1 MGLAAH
7 AVASGASDNRRGTAA
22 VSDSAILLSEIVSL
36 LHAPAGDRPDR
47 YAVEHTLTNGYAHAL
62 VLDARRLRI
71 ERRLRSVLRGEGQG
85 AADELESEL
94 TRADQELAHLRGL
107 LSTLR
112 TRALT

>member
-1 MGLAAH
+1 MPGD
-7 AVASGASDNRRGTAA
+7 SGS
-22 VSDSAILLSEIVSL
+22 SE
-36 LHAPAGDRPDR
+36 
-47 YAVEHTLTNGYAHAL
+47 
-62 VLDARRLRI
+62 
-71 ERRLRSVLRGEGQG
+71 RLRSVVRGEGQG

>member
-1 MGLAAH
+1 MGPAAH
-7 AVASGASDNRRGTAA
+7 VVTRGGSDNPGTAA
-22 VSDSAILLSEIVSL
+22 VSDSSTLLSEIVSL
-36 LHAPAGDRPDR
+36 LHTPAGDRPDR

-71 ERRLRSVLRGEGQG
+71 EERLRSVVRGERRGE
-85 AADELESEL
+85 ADELAVEL